1 MKEGLKMSKLEQVKK
16 VKRLYLDL
24 VAENCKQA
32 TKLLSKIMFGGQS
45 EAENDRMTNE
55 MGDLIAQAFEAIAN
69 MSTDDYVQA
78 LDFPPVLEEL
88 TSVNAANREI
98 LSNMLTE
105 MLDNNADDVDGGY
118 SMIFLMR
125 YISDICQL
133 HNFVE
138 TWLRAMAGYK
148 HVTTKEVDTLID
160 ELDQQYFNDVA
171 NVIPIINM
179 SGNIVNQAIAAKSEK
194 G

>member
-1 MKEGLKMSKLEQVKK
+1 MSKLEQVKK

-32 TKLLSKIMFGGQS
+32 TKLLSTILSDSQS
-45 EAENDRMTNE
+45 EAENNRMTNE
-55 MGDLIAQAFEAIAN
+55 MDDLIAQAFGAIAN

-105 MLDNNADDVDGGY
+105 MLDNNADEDDVDGGY

-125 YISDICQL
+125 YINDICQL

-138 TWLRAMAGYK
+138 TWLHAMAGYK
-148 HVTTKEVDTLID
+148 HITTKEADTLID
-160 ELDQQYFNDVA
+160 ELDQKYFDDTA
-171 NVIPIINM
+171 QVIPIINM
-179 SGNIVNQAIAAKSEK
+179 SGNIVSQAIAAKSEK
-194 G
+194 GQFK

>member
-1 MKEGLKMSKLEQVKK
+1 MSKLEQIKE

-24 VAENCKQA
+24 IAEHCKQA
-32 TKLLSKIMFGGQS
+32 SQMLSTILLDNQS
-45 EAENDRMTNE
+45 EANGEKVANQMDN
-55 MGDLIAQAFEAIAN
+55 LIEQAFEAIAN
-69 MSTDDYVQA
+69 MSDDERVQS

-88 TSVNAANREI
+88 TVTNAANRDV
-98 LSNMLTE
+98 LSGMLTN
-105 MLDNNADDVDGGY
+105 MLDNNANPDEEDGGY
-118 SMIFLMR
+118 TMIFLMR

-148 HVTTKEVDTLID
+148 HVTTKETDTLID

-171 NVIPIINM
+171 QVIPMINM
-179 SGNIVNQAIAAKSEK
+179 SGNIVNQSIATKSEEINS
-194 G
+194 

>member
-1 MKEGLKMSKLEQVKK
+1 MSKLEQIKE

-24 VAENCKQA
+24 IAEHCKQA
-32 TKLLSKIMFGGQS
+32 SQMLSTILSDSQS
-45 EAENDRMTNE
+45 ETENDRMTNE
-55 MGDLIAQAFEAIAN
+55 MDDLIAQAFGAIAN

-105 MLDNNADDVDGGY
+105 MLDNNADEDDVDGGY

-138 TWLRAMAGYK
+138 TWLHAMAGYN
-148 HVTTKEVDTLID
+148 HITTKEADTLID

-194 G
+194 GQFK

>member
-1 MKEGLKMSKLEQVKK
+1 MSKLEQIKK
-16 VKRLYLDL
+16 IKRLYLDL
-24 VAENCKQA
+24 IAEHCKQA
-32 TKLLSKIMFGGQS
+32 SQMLSTILSDSQS
-45 EAENDRMTNE
+45 EADDENVADQMD
-55 MGDLIAQAFEAIAN
+55 DLIEQAFEAIAN
-69 MSTDDYVQA
+69 MSDDERVQA

-88 TSVNAANREI
+88 TVTNATNRDV
-98 LSNMLTE
+98 LSGMLTN
-105 MLDNNADDVDGGY
+105 MLDNNANPDEEDGGY
-118 SMIFLMR
+118 TMIFLMR

-148 HVTTKEVDTLID
+148 HITTKEADTLID
-160 ELDQQYFNDVA
+160 QLDQKYFDDVA
-171 NVIPIINM
+171 HVIPIINM

>member
-1 MKEGLKMSKLEQVKK
+1 MSKLEQVKE

-24 VAENCKQA
+24 IAEHCKQA
-32 TKLLSKIMFGGQS
+32 SQMLSTILSDSQS

-55 MGDLIAQAFEAIAN
+55 MDDLIAQAFGAIAN

-105 MLDNNADDVDGGY
+105 MLDNNADEDDVDGGY

-125 YISDICQL
+125 YINDICQL

-138 TWLRAMAGYK
+138 TWLHAMAGYK
-148 HVTTKEVDTLID
+148 HITTKEADTLID
-160 ELDQQYFNDVA
+160 ELDQRYFNDTA
-171 NVIPIINM
+171 QVIPIINM

-194 G
+194 GQFK

>member
-1 MKEGLKMSKLEQVKK
+1 MSKLEQVKE

-24 VAENCKQA
+24 IAEHCKQA
-32 TKLLSKIMFGGQS
+32 SQMLSTILSDSQS

-55 MGDLIAQAFEAIAN
+55 MGDLIAQAFGAIAN

-105 MLDNNADDVDGGY
+105 MLDNNADEDDVDGGY

-138 TWLRAMAGYK
+138 TWLHAMAGYK
-148 HVTTKEVDTLID
+148 HITTKEADTLID

-179 SGNIVNQAIAAKSEK
+179 SGNIVNQAMAAKSEK
-194 G
+194 GQFK

>member
-1 MKEGLKMSKLEQVKK
+1 MSKLEQIKE

-24 VAENCKQA
+24 IAEHCKQA
-32 TKLLSKIMFGGQS
+32 SQMLSTILSDSQS
-45 EAENDRMTNE
+45 EAENNRMTNE
-55 MGDLIAQAFEAIAN
+55 MNDLIAQAFGAIAN

-105 MLDNNADDVDGGY
+105 MLDNNADEDDVDGGY

-125 YISDICQL
+125 YINDICQL

-138 TWLRAMAGYK
+138 TWLHAMAGYK
-148 HVTTKEVDTLID
+148 HITTKEADTLID
-160 ELDQQYFNDVA
+160 ELDQQYFNDTA
-171 NVIPIINM
+171 QVIPIINM